1 VVGDRKSHRERAEL
15 LRRVLGAFRSED
27 DSSSAD
33 RVVRRRVEGA
43 VIAEELA
50 AGEPAPRA
58 SDPDET
64 APTG

>member
-1 VVGDRKSHRERAEL
+1 MGNREDHRERARL

-27 DSSSAD
+27 DASPAD

-50 AGEPAPRA
+50 AGEPAPRP
-58 SDPDET
+58 SDHGDDP
-64 APTG
+64 PTG